1 MGTGWIQSFFPGERL
16 NGDTICRGGAD
27 NTQREEEVESET
39 IFVSLAKWRKKPT
52 REMIS
57 EMDHNW
63 ELLKKDGG
71 NLLQAYWTFGRYDAV
86 VILEAPNEKV
96 ALKALMRGGDH
107 LNIETLLAIPRG
119 EAVRLLE

>member
-1 MGTGWIQSFFPGERL
+1 MGQNLPR
-16 NGDTICRGGAD
+16 RAD

-63 ELLKKDGG
+63 DLPKKDGG

-96 ALKALMRGGDH
+96 ALKALMSGGDH

>member
-1 MGTGWIQSFFPGERL
+1 MQSFFGVPKRTKKGCAEEGLIVPPRE
-16 NGDTICRGGAD
+16 GG
-27 NTQREEEVESET
+27 ESET

-52 REMIS
+52 KEMIS

-63 ELLKKDGG
+63 DLLKRDGG

-86 VILEAPNEKV
+86 VILDAPNEKI

-119 EAVRLLE
+119 DAVKLLE

>member
-1 MGTGWIQSFFPGERL
+1 MQSFFGVPKRTKKGCAEEGLIIPR
-16 NGDTICRGGAD
+16 REGG
-27 NTQREEEVESET
+27 ESET

-52 REMIS
+52 KEMIL

-63 ELLKKDGG
+63 DLLKKDGG
-71 NLLQAYWTFGRYDAV
+71 NLIQAYWTFGRYDAV
-86 VILEAPNEKV
+86 VILDAPNEKI

-119 EAVRLLE
+119 DAVKLLE

>member
-1 MGTGWIQSFFPGERL
+1 MQSFFPGEGL
-16 NGDTICRGGAD
+16 NGTEFAEEAD

-63 ELLKKDGG
+63 DLLKKDGG
-71 NLLQAYWTFGRYDAV
+71 NVIQAYWTFGRYDAV
-86 VILEAPNEKV
+86 VILEAPNEKI

-119 EAVRLLE
+119 DAVRLLE

>member
-1 MGTGWIQSFFPGERL
+1 MQSLFGVPKRTKKGCAEEGLIVPPRE
-16 NGDTICRGGAD
+16 GG
-27 NTQREEEVESET
+27 ESET

-57 EMDHNW
+57 EMDHDW
-63 ELLKKDGG
+63 DLLKKDGG
-71 NLLQAYWTFGRYDAV
+71 NLIQAYWTFGRYDAV
-86 VILEAPNEKV
+86 VILDAPNEKI

-119 EAVRLLE
+119 ELLSFSSDQP

>member
-1 MGTGWIQSFFPGERL
+1 MNAKLFRGSQLDEETM
-16 NGDTICRGGAD
+16 CRGGAD
-27 NTQREEEVESET
+27 NTQQEKEGESET

-52 REMIS
+52 KEMIS

-63 ELLKKDGG
+63 DLLKRDGG
-71 NLLQAYWTFGRYDAV
+71 NLIQAYWTFGRYDAV
-86 VILEAPNEKV
+86 VILDAPNEKI

-119 EAVRLLE
+119 DAVKLLE

>member
-1 MGTGWIQSFFPGERL
+1 LVQLSAALFRVSSWTKQRCAEEGLIIPRRE
-16 NGDTICRGGAD
+16 GG
-27 NTQREEEVESET
+27 ESET

-52 REMIS
+52 KEIS

-63 ELLKKDGG
+63 DLLKKDGG
-71 NLLQAYWTFGRYDAV
+71 NLIQAYWTFGRYDAV
-86 VILEAPNEKV
+86 VILDAPNEKI

-119 EAVRLLE
+119 EAVKLLE